1 MKVEVSTKY
10 QTVSNLEQFY
20 IFIPSKMKDC
30 YLVHLLNE
38 DRNRKTIVFAQTRLG
53 AERITLTLH

>member
-1 MKVEVSTKY
+1 MNQKY

-30 YLVHLLNE
+30 YLVYLINA
-38 DRNRKTIVFAQTRLG
+38 NRACKTIIFAQTRLG
-53 AERITLTLH
+53 AERIALTLN